1 MSVLDRLPRKA
12 PFGHKT
18 IDNPVGMPEHVHAAS
33 GRYDQ
38 VNPALNYDAYT
49 PSPGVSSPL
58 IQPTPSIQI
67 FPAWERPPKG
77 AQNFAAPNRTLGAIT
92 GTLAAGAGSQLALAS
107 LVYGSPANY
116 ITVVRTVSVFINA
129 PDGANDISWIL
140 QVNGQALQNGAF
152 TIFPFIA
159 GAVIRSFSVVFRD
172 IQPNSTISLLIVNN
186 AASGPYTVGGGFSG
200 WSYAIAAEQLLT
212 GGLPT

>member
-1 MSVLDRLPRKA
+1 MARRGHFA
-12 PFGHKT
+12 PKT
-18 IDNPVGMPEHVHAAS
+18 IENPVGMPEHVQGAS

-38 VNPALNYDAYT
+38 VNPAINYPAYT
-49 PSPGVSSPL
+49 PAPGVSSPV
-58 IQPTPSIQI
+58 IQPTPSLQV

-77 AQNFAAPNRTLGAIT
+77 SQLFNAPNRKLGAMT
-92 GTLAAGAGSQLALAS
+92 GTLAAGAGSTLALAS
-107 LVYGSPANY
+107 LSYASPNNY
-116 ITVVRTVSVFINA
+116 ISVVRTISAFINN
-129 PDGANDISWIL
+129 PDAANDITWVL
-140 QVNGQALQNGAF
+140 QVNGQTQQTGDN

-159 GAVIRSFSVVFRD
+159 GAVIRSFSVVIRD

-200 WSYAIAAEQLLT
+200 WSYAIQAEQLLT

>member
-1 MSVLDRLPRKA
+1 MSVLDRLPKGYFA
-12 PFGHKT
+12 PKT

-49 PSPGVSSPL
+49 PAPGVSSP
-58 IQPTPSIQI
+58 IVQPAPSIQI

-77 AQNFAAPNRTLGAIT
+77 SQLFSAPNRSLGAMT

-107 LVYGSPANY
+107 LVYGSPSNY
-116 ITVVRTVSVFINA
+116 ITVIRTVSAFINA

-140 QVNGQALQNGAF
+140 EVNGQAQQNGAF

-172 IQPNSTISLLIVNN
+172 IEPNSTISLLIVNN

-200 WSYAIAAEQLLT
+200 WSYAIQAEQLLT